1 VLPARDAGR
10 LLAREG
16 GLIGPVAG
24 RIRRG
29 KGLVI
34 AVAREAGLEPALVD
48 RELARMRADG
58 TLGRLARSWLGLDP
72 AALPRLR

>member
-10 LLAREG
+10 LLARER
-16 GLIGPVAG
+16 GLLGPVAG
-24 RIRRG
+24 RIEHG

-34 AVAREAGLEPALVD
+34 AVARGTGLDAALVD
-48 RELARMRADG
+48 RELARMRVDG